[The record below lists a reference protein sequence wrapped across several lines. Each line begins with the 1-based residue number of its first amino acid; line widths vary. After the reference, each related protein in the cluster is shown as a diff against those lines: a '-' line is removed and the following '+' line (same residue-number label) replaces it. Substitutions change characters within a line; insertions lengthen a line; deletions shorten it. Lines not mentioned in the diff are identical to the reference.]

1 MIVPGDAEG
10 LGQEVVNRRS
20 PPGGGRRLAR
30 ARRLPVIRLLRY
42 LLLRLVG
49 VIPQVVGATVVMFLL
64 LKLLPNPA
72 YELLGPFASK
82 QDVVS
87 AEKHLGLTK
96 PLYDQYFIY
105 LGNLAQGKL
114 GVSWFDGASV
124 SHELAVRVGPTL
136 ELISL
141 SLIIIV
147 VVGIGAG
154 TFIGMS
160 RKRTSVVGRIVD
172 LYGLLAGAFP
182 DFWLALVLAFL
193 FTYKLRWLPAP
204 LGQLAPGIAVPPR
217 ITGAVGVDALL
228 SGDWSVFGQAVA
240 HLVLPVATL
249 VLIYMAPIVK
259 ITQATVREMRESE
272 FCRHAVASGLP
283 RGVVIR
289 YALRNSLAPIATL
302 TAVMYGY
309 LFGGDVLVENVFS
322 WGGVGSWAVQS
333 VAQSDFPAIEGFLIV
348 AVVMNVVL
356 YLVVDVF
363 YMLIDPRLVI
373 AG

>member
-1 MIVPGDAEG
+1 MASGAGG
-10 LGQEVVNRRS
+10 LEQEDRTGRS
-20 PPGGGRRLAR
+20 RLAGVNWVAR
-30 ARRLPVIRLLRY
+30 AGRTPIISLLRY
-42 LLLRLVG
+42 LVVRLVG

-64 LKLLPNPA
+64 LKLLPNPT
-72 YELLGPFASK
+72 YQLLGPFASR
-82 QDVVS
+82 QDFLA

-96 PLYDQYFIY
+96 PLYYQYFIY
-105 LGNLAQGKL
+105 VSHLAEGKL

-136 ELISL
+136 ELISV
-141 SLIIIV
+141 SLVIIV

-154 TFIGMS
+154 TVIGMS
-160 RKRTSVVGRIVD
+160 RKRTSVAGRVVD

-182 DFWLALVLAFL
+182 DFWLALVLAFV
-193 FTYKLRWLPAP
+193 FTYKLHWLPAP
-204 LGQLAPGIAVPPR
+204 LGQLAPGAVVPPR
-217 ITGAVGVDALL
+217 ITGAVGVDAALA
-228 SGDWSVFGQAVA
+228 GDWSVLGQAVA
-240 HLVLPVATL
+240 HLVLPVTTL

-259 ITQATVREMRESE
+259 MTQATVREMRESE

-283 RGVVIR
+283 RRVVIR
-289 YALRNSLAPIATL
+289 YALRNSLPPIATL
-302 TAVMYGY
+302 TALMYGY

-333 VAQSDFPAIEGFLIV
+333 VAQSDFPAIEGFLVV

-356 YLVVDVF
+356 YLLLDVF

-373 AG
+373 GG